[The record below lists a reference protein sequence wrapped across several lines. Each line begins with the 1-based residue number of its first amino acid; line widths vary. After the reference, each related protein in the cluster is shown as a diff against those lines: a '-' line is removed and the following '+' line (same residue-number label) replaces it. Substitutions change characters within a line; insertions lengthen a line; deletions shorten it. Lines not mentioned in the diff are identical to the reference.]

1 MKKAIVTA
9 IIFLLTFSLFAC
21 GNNEPLGTESGVGN
35 VQAETVNIETGDL
48 MDPSWVKT
56 ASEDE
61 IDKYFEVL
69 YKEDGIDENIRAN
82 ALELFKALALND
94 IKEGRNTMISP
105 LSFMTAMGLL
115 ENGAAGNSLKE
126 IEDAF
131 GYSIEEFNE
140 WYDSWSKLIM
150 LQGGDTLKVANSIW
164 YKNDPLLKVYS
175 EYLEKA
181 AMIYDAGAYKEPFD
195 DTTLSKIND
204 WVKTNTNEMIPQ
216 ILDSISPDSAMYLI
230 NATCFEGAW
239 YKDYEEDQIKE
250 NEIFTR
256 EDGTEESAVMLYSRE
271 KGGIFFENDFL
282 TGTSK
287 EYKNG
292 FRISLLL
299 PKEGVTLEDAVTKLQ
314 GDELSRLIIEGE
326 TTDVGIVIPEFS
338 FDYTAPD
345 CITAL
350 KEMGIKT
357 VFDKETADLS
367 NMAVREDKY
376 NLYVDTLIH
385 KTRIE
390 LDREGTKAAAA
401 TAIGVTETAIMI
413 DVPIKEV
420 RLDRPF
426 IFVISDN
433 NTLTPIFIGTV
444 GNLS

>member
-1 MKKAIVTA
+1 MRKAIV
-9 IIFLLTFSLFAC
+9 ILMMSLLMFSLFAC
-21 GNNEPLGTESGVGN
+21 GNTESGQVSDTGTD
-35 VQAETVNIETGDL
+35 TVKVEAGDL

-82 ALELFKALALND
+82 ALELFKALTLND

-115 ENGAAGNSLKE
+115 ENGAKGDSLKE
-126 IEDAF
+126 IENAF

-140 WYDSWSKLIM
+140 WYDAWSKLMM
-150 LQGGDTLKVANSIW
+150 LQSGDTLKIANSVW

-175 EYLEKA
+175 DYLEKA
-181 AMIYDAGAYKEPFD
+181 ALIYDAQAYKEPFD
-195 DTTLSKIND
+195 EETLDKINQ

-239 YKDYEEDQIKE
+239 YKEYEEDQIKE

-292 FRISLLL
+292 FRISFLL

-326 TTDVGIVIPEFS
+326 TTDVDIVIPEFN

-376 NLYVDTLIH
+376 NLYVDTVIH

-401 TAIGVTETAIMI
+401 TAIGVSETAIRI

>member
-1 MKKAIVTA
+1 MKKAMVILM
-9 IIFLLTFSLFAC
+9 ISLLMLSLFAC
-21 GNNEPLGTESGVGN
+21 GNAGPGQVSDTGTD
-35 VQAETVNIETGDL
+35 TVKVEAGDL

-82 ALELFKALALND
+82 ALELFKALTLND

-150 LQGGDTLKVANSIW
+150 LQGGDTLKVANSVW

-181 AMIYDAGAYKEPFD
+181 AMIYDAGAYKE
-195 DTTLSKIND
+195 TLSKIND

-230 NATCFEGAW
+230 NATCFEGVW
-239 YKDYEEDQIKE
+239 YKDYEENQIKE

-256 EDGTEESAVMLYSRE
+256 EDGTEESAVMLYARE

-292 FRISLLL
+292 FRISFLL

-326 TTDVGIVIPEFS
+326 TADVDIVIPEFS

-376 NLYVDTLIH
+376 NLYVDTVIH

-401 TAIGVTETAIMI
+401 TAIGVKGTAIMI
-413 DVPIKEV
+413 DVSIKEV

-426 IFVISDN
+426 IFVISDV
-433 NTLTPIFIGTV
+433 NTSTPIFMGTV
-444 GNLS
+444 GSISG